1 MSLLNQSG
9 DVVVLTLQKSMS
21 TPSCGP
27 LSSSSSGHI
36 AWEDKYNSPKLLS
49 TATSPIKVRIIY
61 ISDNIYNVSVSLYFE
76 LVNKIKDKN
85 SKRLQAPKQL

>member
-49 TATSPIKVRIIY
+49 TATSPIKVSFIKIILAW
-61 ISDNIYNVSVSLYFE
+61 IRVTVHGGRGL
-76 LVNKIKDKN
+76 
-85 SKRLQAPKQL
+85 